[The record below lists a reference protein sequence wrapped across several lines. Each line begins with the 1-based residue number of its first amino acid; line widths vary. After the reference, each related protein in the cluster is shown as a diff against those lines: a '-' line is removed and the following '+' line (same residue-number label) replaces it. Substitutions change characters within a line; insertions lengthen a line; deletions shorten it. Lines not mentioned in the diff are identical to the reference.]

1 MYVTITDMRLDI
13 EDCLAQ
19 VESCFN
25 LLVPRFDIPDIY
37 SSAESQDSSLEL
49 SPPHRG
55 TKEQDGEEEER
66 KERKRKRTVSSAGS
80 FVSLSSGEESE
91 DDSGG
96 KDEVHFGGDAPSLLH
111 TDHTSEKEKADGN
124 NDEVGREASLLRTD
138 RTNEQEKVDELTAK
152 DEEILRRLYA
162 PSSTPTSTS
171 GNGHSIVKLG
181 KTVSTGS
188 GKGKGKLL
196 KSDTTEEIGG
206 RTLEDIGAASSDDSD
221 SSSDVEWED
230 VPTSS
235 RSDDLLLG
243 GTAGNLLQEH
253 GLTSRG
259 FSIPITIELSTIPE
273 IRETEDNASIIATLQ
288 ECKQLL
294 SEKYLPTINK
304 WMEVHMY
311 IQYS

>member
-1 MYVTITDMRLDI
+1 M
-13 EDCLAQ
+13 
-19 VESCFN
+19 
-25 LLVPRFDIPDIY
+25 
-37 SSAESQDSSLEL
+37 
-49 SPPHRG
+49 
-55 TKEQDGEEEER
+55 
-66 KERKRKRTVSSAGS
+66 SSAGS

-96 KDEVHFGGDAPSLLH
+96 KDEVHLGGDAPSLLH
-111 TDHTSEKEKADGN
+111 IDQEKADDGS
-124 NDEVGREASLLRTD
+124 NDEVGAEASLLRTD
-138 RTNEQEKVDELTAK
+138 CTNEQEKVNELTAK

-162 PSSTPTSTS
+162 PSSTPTTL
-171 GNGHSIVKLG
+171 GDGHNIIVKLG

-196 KSDTTEEIGG
+196 KSDMTEEIDG

-235 RSDDLLLG
+235 RSHDQLLG
-243 GTAGNLLQEH
+243 GTAGDLLQEH

-273 IRETEDNASIIATLQ
+273 VRETEDNSSIIATLQ

-304 WMEVHMY
+304 WMEV
-311 IQYS
+311 QYTCS

>member
-1 MYVTITDMRLDI
+1 MRLDI

-96 KDEVHFGGDAPSLLH
+96 KDEVHLGGAAPSLLH
-111 TDHTSEKEKADGN
+111 TDHTSEQEKADDGS
-124 NDEVGREASLLRTD
+124 NDGVGGEASLLRTD

-152 DEEILRRLYA
+152 DEEILRRLYV
-162 PSSTPTSTS
+162 PSSTTSTP
-171 GNGHSIVKLG
+171 GDGHNIVKLG

-196 KSDTTEEIGG
+196 KSDTTEEIGR

-235 RSDDLLLG
+235 RSRDQLLG
-243 GTAGNLLQEH
+243 GTAGALLQEH

-273 IRETEDNASIIATLQ
+273 VRETEDNASIIATLQ

-304 WMEVHMY
+304 WMEVIIIHP
-311 IQYS
+311 

>member
-1 MYVTITDMRLDI
+1 MRLDI

-96 KDEVHFGGDAPSLLH
+96 KDEVHLGGAAPSLLH
-111 TDHTSEKEKADGN
+111 TDHMSEQEKADDGS
-124 NDEVGREASLLRTD
+124 NDKVGGEASLLRTD
-138 RTNEQEKVDELTAK
+138 CTNKQEKVDELTAK

-162 PSSTPTSTS
+162 PSSTSTSTS
-171 GNGHSIVKLG
+171 GDDHNIVKLG

-196 KSDTTEEIGG
+196 ESDMTEEVGG

-235 RSDDLLLG
+235 RSHDQLLG
-243 GTAGNLLQEH
+243 GTAGDLLQEH

-273 IRETEDNASIIATLQ
+273 VRETEDNSSIIATLQ

>member
-1 MYVTITDMRLDI
+1 MRLDI

-96 KDEVHFGGDAPSLLH
+96 KDEVHLGGAAPSLVH
-111 TDHTSEKEKADGN
+111 TEHTSEQEKADDGS

-138 RTNEQEKVDELTAK
+138 CTNEQEKVDELTAK

-171 GNGHSIVKLG
+171 GDGHSIVKLG
-181 KTVSTGS
+181 KTISTGS

-196 KSDTTEEIGG
+196 KSDHDITEEIGG

-235 RSDDLLLG
+235 RSHDQLLG
-243 GTAGNLLQEH
+243 GTAGDLLQEH

-273 IRETEDNASIIATLQ
+273 VRETEDNTSIIATLQ

-304 WMEVHMY
+304 WMEV
-311 IQYS
+311 

>member
-1 MYVTITDMRLDI
+1 MRLDI

-55 TKEQDGEEEER
+55 TEEQHGEEEKER

-96 KDEVHFGGDAPSLLH
+96 KNEVHLGGDAPSLLH
-111 TDHTSEKEKADGN
+111 TDHTSEQEKADDGG
-124 NDEVGREASLLRTD
+124 NDEVGGEVPSLLHID
-138 RTNEQEKVDELTAK
+138 CTNKQEKADELTAK

-162 PSSTPTSTS
+162 PSSTTSTS
-171 GNGHSIVKLG
+171 GDGHNNIIVKLG

-196 KSDTTEEIGG
+196 KSDTTEKIGG
-206 RTLEDIGAASSDDSD
+206 RILEDTGAASSDDSD

-235 RSDDLLLG
+235 RSRDQLLG
-243 GTAGNLLQEH
+243 GTAGDLLQEH

-259 FSIPITIELSTIPE
+259 FSIPITIELSTTPE
-273 IRETEDNASIIATLQ
+273 VRETEDNASIIATLQ

-304 WMEVHMY
+304 WMEVE
-311 IQYS
+311 